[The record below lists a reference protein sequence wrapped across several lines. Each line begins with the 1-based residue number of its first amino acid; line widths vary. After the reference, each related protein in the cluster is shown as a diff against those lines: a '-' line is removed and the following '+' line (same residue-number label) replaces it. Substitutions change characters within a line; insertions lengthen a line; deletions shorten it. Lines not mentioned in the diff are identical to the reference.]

1 MDTHIGY
8 VKCECGSEP
17 KSIRESHLTSGV
29 THSCGCKKR
38 KQITKMNKDNIKHG
52 KRYTRLYKIW
62 CGMKYRCYNE
72 NYDGYNNYGGR
83 GIIVCQE
90 WITDFENFYE
100 WAIENGYKDT
110 LTIERINVN
119 GNHCPENC
127 KWATMK
133 EQENNKRNN
142 TVLEWIN

>member
-1 MDTHIGY
+1 M
-8 VKCECGSEP
+8 
-17 KSIRESHLTSGV
+17 
-29 THSCGCKKR
+29 
-38 KQITKMNKDNIKHG
+38 G

-62 CGMKYRCYNE
+62 CGMKYRCYNA

-90 WITDFENFYE
+90 WINDFGNFYE
-100 WAIENGYKDT
+100 WAIKNGYKDT
-110 LTIERINVN
+110 LTIERIDVN
-119 GNHCPENC
+119 GNYCPENC

-142 TVLEWIN
+142 TVLEYNGEKRTVSEWADKLQVSKETLYSRLKSGWSVERVLTEK